1 MELEYIAGDSLAF
14 KAFIDEHY
22 KSGTVELRNIE
33 GKNRWVVT
41 REDGSQYVARPV
53 SEKPNE

>member
-1 MELEYIAGDSLAF
+1 MEIVYISGDSAAF
-14 KAFIDEHY
+14 KTFIDEHY
-22 KSGTVELRNIE
+22 KSDTVELRNIE

-41 REDGSQYVARPV
+41 RADGSQYVARPM